1 MFNDEK
7 KSGKFEIQV
16 PGLMEWALMLHG
28 HVIIMLAI
36 YHGAVILILKLN
48 ISAKVYKQE
57 VNP

>member
-1 MFNDEK
+1 
-7 KSGKFEIQV
+7 
-16 PGLMEWALMLHG
+16 MEWGLMLHG
-28 HVIIMLAI
+28 HVIIMLAN